1 MAPSRQTGR
10 QASAPSS
17 RQVCVQLEIIAGPG
31 KGARQDIPEG
41 ATRLGRSSD
50 SDFRVDNEAASRHHA
65 TIFRQSDAI
74 VLRDAG
80 SHNGTYVNE
89 EEIREDT
96 ALRAGD
102 RLQIGDSVLCLIVDG
117 VRERAPEPKRRAVEP
132 LDDDDEDERGG
143 LAFFAKRLVTFVLAI
158 AFGLALFIH
167 VLPRLGV
174 INTGSGTGDPSAPST
189 PATAQ
194 AQPPT
199 GTQPVTPLPTPAPS
213 TASTPTPQATTA
225 PLPPAAAP
233 TSAPVPPSA
242 PATPQPASQALPP
255 PPPPASAA
263 ATYRESSGRLS
274 ARKQEEES
282 RRQVSRMSRARAERQ
297 ARKLY
302 MEGEV
307 DQAIDVAESSGAAH
321 LANQI
326 REFRKSEGA
335 ARAAFSFK
343 KGTEAIQHYEEA
355 FALDEEICA
364 ADKSGRSSVPG
375 RRVGQALSNLY
386 LQAGE
391 AFLKRDATRA
401 ETFLERSL
409 DYDSNNARAR
419 EALKKLQAA
428 E

>member
-10 QASAPSS
+10 QASALSS
-17 RQVCVQLEIIAGPG
+17 RPVRVQLEIIAGPG

-96 ALRAGD
+96 LLRAGD
-102 RLQIGDSVLCLIVDG
+102 RLQIGDSVLCLIIDG
-117 VRERAPEPKRRAVEP
+117 VRERAPEPKKRAVDP
-132 LDDDDEDERGG
+132 LDDEDERGG
-143 LAFFAKRLVTFVLAI
+143 LAFYVKRLVTFVLAI
-158 AFGLALFIH
+158 AFGLVLFIH

-174 INTGSGTGDPSAPST
+174 INTGSGTGD
-189 PATAQ
+189 
-194 AQPPT
+194 
-199 GTQPVTPLPTPAPS
+199 TPAPPTS
-213 TASTPTPQATTA
+213 SAAQPQPSQTGAPPSSPPSDSPAPTPQATTA
-225 PLPPAAAP
+225 TPPAAASP
-233 TSAPVPPSA
+233 IPSPVAPIA
-242 PATPQPASQALPP
+242 PASPQPAPKVVPP

-282 RRQVSRMSRARAERQ
+282 RRQVSRVNRARAERQ

-307 DQAIDVAESSGAAH
+307 DQAIEVAEASGVAH
-321 LANQI
+321 LANQM